1 MYQVVLVEPQLHN
14 VIGDLGFFDDPE
26 EAYAEVISYNKK
38 SDRHRGYA
46 MLQLR
51 KNGRLIGDEDEESS
65 SEDSEQFEEMEEIEE
80 SFQPSQ
86 RPIIQRQLSSREN
99 PRPVS
104 MHRRPLMRSHQQHQR
119 RANPSYEQYLLL
131 EDTRTGRPFVLSDA
145 KYNQMYGYKIL
156 DQGTFDQMINRRN
169 QMLRG
174 VRLNPFDPE
183 TGKQLSY
190 GAVVV
195 DGEDKVL
202 LVRVAGQYSN
212 TMWTLP
218 KGKQDDNETPEEAA
232 IREALEET
240 GWKIEIV
247 GPIRGKYK
255 GQASLTQYF
264 LAAPINK
271 QQDFDSAETEQIG
284 FFDFDMAVRLLGESG
299 TKLNNYKTSQRDI
312 EALIDAYEML
322 GCTFNHKS

>member
-80 SFQPSQ
+80 SFQPRQ
-86 RPIIQRQLSSREN
+86 RPIIRRQLSSREN
-99 PRPVS
+99 PRPAS
-104 MHRRPLMRSHQQHQR
+104 MHRRPLMRSHQHQR

-131 EDTRTGRPFVLSDA
+131 EDTRTGRPFVLSDT
-145 KYNQMYGYKIL
+145 KYNHMHGYKIL
-156 DQGTFDQMINRRN
+156 DQGSFDQMINRRN

-202 LVRVAGQYSN
+202 LVKVAGQYSN

-232 IREALEET
+232 IRETLEET

-255 GQASLTQYF
+255 GQSSLTQYF

-271 QQDFDSAETEQIG
+271 QQDFDSSETEQIG

-322 GCTFNHKS
+322 GCTINHKS